1 MPGAFFPTRI
11 FWLITSICARVLI
24 YFPSEDHQLPNDDQ
38 PDLRCYYHPDREATS
53 QCDRCGDYLCGECV
67 KDLFGTPL
75 CAKCLKHVRT
85 PGLETMEEAERGMKT
100 FMLVCGVLLVL
111 IVGIIALGR

>member
-1 MPGAFFPTRI
+1 M
-11 FWLITSICARVLI
+11 
-24 YFPSEDHQLPNDDQ
+24 H

-53 QCDRCGDYLCGECV
+53 QCDRCGDYLCAQCV

-85 PGLETMEEAERGMKT
+85 PGLETIEGIQRGMQI
-100 FMLVCGVLLVL
+100 LAHGWVLFVL
-111 IVGIIALGR
+111 IAGIILLGEWLKWW